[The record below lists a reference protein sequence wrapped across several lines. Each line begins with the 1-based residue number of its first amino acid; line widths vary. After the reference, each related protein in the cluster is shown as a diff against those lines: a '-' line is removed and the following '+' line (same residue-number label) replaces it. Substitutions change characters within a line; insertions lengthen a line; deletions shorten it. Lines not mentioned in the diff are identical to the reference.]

1 MKRLLVAV
9 AFVSLVAVRTGACS
23 PKPGKDQD
31 DPAGK
36 KNPAASLKVGD
47 PAPPL
52 KARQWLQGDRV
63 TAFEPGKVYVV
74 EFWAT
79 WCGSCIAFMP
89 ELAALQARY
98 KGQGVTCIS
107 YTARDILG
115 VPGNTKEKVAAFVR
129 KRGPKLAY
137 AFAYADDP
145 TAPDAWMK
153 AAGREAIP
161 CAFLVD
167 KTGRIAYIGNPMY
180 LAVAVPMALAG
191 DVKPPEI
198 ADRVGKIAREF
209 NAACEALFPDHK
221 VGLRA
226 IKEFEAKYPALANHW
241 IILRPKLRLL
251 PKIGAVDEA
260 KRVAEAAIAK
270 AIKQDNLTGL
280 ILVAALLR
288 DGPGKGS
295 KELLAVAVKAAEAA
309 VRVAGKGDARAL
321 IELASTYAAVGDKA
335 RAEKYARKAVEAAA
349 GESGELRQ
357 SITQEAKG
365 LSGGKREDKK

>member
-1 MKRLLVAV
+1 MKKLLVAV
-9 AFVSLVAVRTGACS
+9 AFVSLVAGPKGACGR
-23 PKPGKDQD
+23 KPAKDKD
-31 DPAGK
+31 EPAD
-36 KNPAASLKVGD
+36 KNPAGSLKVGNR
-47 PAPPL
+47 ASAL
-52 KARQWLQGDRV
+52 KASKWLQGDAV
-63 TAFEPGKVYVV
+63 KAFEPGRVYVV

-79 WCGSCIAFMP
+79 WCGSCIHFMP
-89 ELAALQARY
+89 DLAALQARY
-98 KGQGVTCIS
+98 KDQGVTCIS
-107 YTARDILG
+107 FTARDILG

-145 TAPDAWMK
+145 AAPDAWMK

-191 DVKPPEI
+191 DVKAQEI

-221 VGLRA
+221 AGLRA
-226 IKEFEAKYPALANHW
+226 ITEFEAKYPPLANHF
-241 IILRPKLRLL
+241 IILRAKLGLL

-260 KRVAEAAIAK
+260 KRVAEAAIAR
-270 AIKQDNLTGL
+270 AIEQENPSGL
-280 ILVAALLR
+280 MQVAALLR
-288 DGPGKGS
+288 AGPGKGS

-309 VRVAGKGDARAL
+309 VRVAGQGDARAL
-321 IELASTYAAVGDKA
+321 IELANTYAAAGDKA
-335 RAEKYARKAVEAAA
+335 KAGEYGRKAVEAAA
-349 GESGELRQ
+349 GESAELRQ
-357 SITQEAKG
+357 SIEQEAKK
-365 LSGGKREDKK
+365 LNGGKQEDKK